1 MNGIRYTVRIRGLKT
16 PDGTIPLTALREIS
30 DALLHGSERALRLSV
45 EGASVKKGKIPGW
58 LSKSL
63 EFTIAGI
70 SKGSTVLEIQ
80 APTLGESAPQQI
92 RQQNLWYTLPNPE
105 DTALSLLSRS
115 VLDATS
121 EKLESEYYDRGVL
134 TALLAF
140 ERPLKKYMSEL
151 EVNSE
156 AKRGD
161 NFKIGH
167 LELGEISR
175 MKAEIPEP
183 RAIVVA
189 GSFNLI
195 EHAQG
200 RFKIDLGDNR
210 SIPGRADLSLV
221 THEVM
226 RKLWG
231 KKVTIK
237 GIAHYSPSGKTR
249 FVEALMIKP
258 FEAGDELFLGI
269 PESRPPLR
277 LVRELARE
285 YEAESPLKAIWGQWP
300 GEESIDEIL
309 TILRKTSVEAS

>member
-1 MNGIRYTVRIRGLKT
+1 MKGISYTIRIRGLKT

-45 EGASVKKGKIPGW
+45 EGASVRRGKIPGW

-92 RQQNLWYTLPNPE
+92 RQQNLWYTLPNPG

-140 ERPLKKYMSEL
+140 EHPLKKYMSEL

-167 LELGEISR
+167 LELGKISR
-175 MKAEIPEP
+175 MKAETPEP
-183 RAIVVA
+183 CAIVIA

-195 EHAQG
+195 EHTQG
-200 RFKIDLGDNR
+200 RFQLDLGDNR
-210 SIPGRADLSLV
+210 NIQGRADLSLV

-226 RKLWG
+226 RDLWG

-258 FEAGDELFLGI
+258 FGAGDELFLSI
-269 PESRPPLR
+269 PESRPPHR
-277 LVRELARE
+277 LVQELVRK

-309 TILRKTSVEAS
+309 TVLRKTSVEAS